1 MKFDK
6 ESLLEFIRLL
16 EMETWDA
23 EIDIIDPET
32 TSMES
37 MFSDYKLKDEMRLII
52 QMKKPDA
59 LYKI

>member
-23 EIDIIDPET
+23 EFDIIDPEI

>member
-23 EIDIIDPET
+23 EFDIIDPEI

-37 MFSDYKLKDEMRLII
+37 MFSDYEHYPRISKLKDEMRLII
-52 QMKKPDA
+52 KMKK
-59 LYKI
+59 

>member
-16 EMETWDA
+16 EMETWNA

-52 QMKKPDA
+52 KMKK
-59 LYKI
+59 